1 MIEVCID
8 VVDLFVDIREI
19 YSLGF
24 DSPGYQNPIYRA
36 RGEYWPRST
45 LFLDEEH
52 KLLKHWR
59 NKQVLDKDK
68 QKVTTLMSS

>member
-36 RGEYWPRST
+36 RGEY
-45 LFLDEEH
+45 
-52 KLLKHWR
+52 
-59 NKQVLDKDK
+59 
-68 QKVTTLMSS
+68 